1 MRVVARETSR
11 RDQTSL
17 RPNPVHCVQMK
28 TIPKIAGSCC
38 TRPRLSGTH
47 QPRQGC
53 RRLKTS
59 MKSKTARRKCRKH
72 PQKAQ
77 NVQNTHLNV
86 QKCRLFTPTR
96 PKRLTLR
103 RSGYSIFSTT
113 PLDAEARLFECPA
126 DKGHGPTFPVTDTV
140 YRDVGNSYPY
150 NRVSAGP
157 PKKICE
163 TGSITTPKP
172 ISGAIHAVPDKDQ
185 RGTM

>member
-113 PLDAEARLFECPA
+113 PLDAEVHPKRTKKVSCLHLPEHLQLACGPHAARFRSVRGCLVVC
-126 DKGHGPTFPVTDTV
+126 GPTACSPRPGRTSRRQTV
-140 YRDVGNSYPY
+140 RPCP
-150 NRVSAGP
+150 R
-157 PKKICE
+157 
-163 TGSITTPKP
+163 
-172 ISGAIHAVPDKDQ
+172 
-185 RGTM
+185 